1 MSRVLLA
8 LCLSFI
14 ATTAFANPTV
24 CSEDPVSPNAKI
36 DKPSAATPVPAGNA
50 ATSHPIASTN
60 TSTSTSTSTS
70 ASASTSAGTGAGA
83 AHATRPRIIS
93 PRWQSLLPGMIR

>member
-60 TSTSTSTSTS
+60 TSTNTS
-70 ASASTSAGTGAGA
+70 ASTGAGA